1 VELGREVRERFPGA
15 DVGVEAFA
23 RELRSGGGL
32 LAGGLAYRL
41 FLWLVPL
48 GLVGA
53 VAFSFWVDY
62 DQASVEHA
70 AQEFGIGAA
79 AIASAE
85 NAVET
90 SSTNRVVLLVIGLAL
105 LAWCSVF
112 FVKALQITYALA
124 WDVERPRL
132 RKPLHAAGVF
142 NGLVVGAGVGAVAL
156 AWLRQAVGLGA
167 LAGVLGTLAVSTGLA
182 LLIMRL
188 LPNRAERWLDLLP
201 GALLLALGTQ
211 LVHVAVVFYFAP
223 KIERSSELYGVLGVS
238 AVLLVWLYVLAR
250 LLTGAA
256 FLNATLWERRYARM
270 E

>member
-1 VELGREVRERFPGA
+1 MRARERVPGA

-23 RELRSGGGL
+23 RELRYGGGL

-53 VAFSFWVDY
+53 VVLGFLLDY
-62 DQASVEHA
+62 KEDSVEEA
-70 AQEFGIGAA
+70 AEEFGIGAA

-85 NAVET
+85 NAVEA
-90 SSTNRVVLLVIGLAL
+90 SSTNRIVLLVAGLVF

-112 FVKALQITYALA
+112 FVKALQLAYALA
-124 WDVERPRL
+124 WDVERPRM
-132 RKPLHAAGVF
+132 RRPLHAVVVF
-142 NGLVVGAGVGAVAL
+142 NGIFLAAAVGALVLG
-156 AWLRQAVGLGA
+156 WLREAIGLGA
-167 LAGVLGTLAVSTGLA
+167 LAGVIGALA
-182 LLIMRL
+182 LQTCLAILVMRL
-188 LPNRAERWLDLLP
+188 LPNRAERWQDLLP
-201 GALLLALGTQ
+201 GALLLAVGTE
-211 LVHVAVVFYFAP
+211 LVQVAVVFYFAP
-223 KIERSSELYGVLGVS
+223 KLERSSELYGVLGVS

-250 LLTGAA
+250 LATGAA

>member
-1 VELGREVRERFPGA
+1 VELGQQARERVPGA
-15 DVGVEAFA
+15 DIGFEAFT
-23 RELRSGGGL
+23 RELRYGGGL

-53 VAFSFWVDY
+53 VAFSFWVEFG
-62 DQASVEHA
+62 QTSLEKA
-70 AQEFGIGAA
+70 AKDFGIGAA

-90 SSTNRVVLLVIGLAL
+90 SSTNKIVLLVAGLVL

-124 WDVERPRL
+124 WDVERPRMQ
-132 RKPLHAAGVF
+132 KPVHAALVF
-142 NGLVVGAGVGAVAL
+142 NGLVLGTAVGGLAL
-156 AWLRQAVGLGA
+156 TWLREAIGLGA
-167 LAGVLGTLAVSTGLA
+167 LAGALGTLALSTGLA

-188 LPNRAERWLDLLP
+188 LPNRAARWQDLLP
-201 GALLLALGTQ
+201 GALVLAVGTQ

-223 KIERSSELYGVLGVS
+223 KIERSSDLYGVLGVS

-256 FLNATLWERRYARM
+256 FLNATVWERRYART